1 MQFLQT
7 ASNPQGSE
15 VQFKMD
21 FHKCLQTL
29 WPIKTDLEGFPPNM
43 TCPTTMPNPEQMNK
57 VYAEQS
63 SVKQMLKKCMQIGC

>member
-21 FHKCLQTL
+21 FYRCLQTL
-29 WPIKTDLEGFPPNM
+29 WPIKTDLEGFSPNM
-43 TCPTTMPNPEQMNK
+43 TWPTTMPNPERMYK
-57 VYAEQS
+57 VHAEQS
-63 SVKQMLKKCMQIGC
+63 RVKQMLK